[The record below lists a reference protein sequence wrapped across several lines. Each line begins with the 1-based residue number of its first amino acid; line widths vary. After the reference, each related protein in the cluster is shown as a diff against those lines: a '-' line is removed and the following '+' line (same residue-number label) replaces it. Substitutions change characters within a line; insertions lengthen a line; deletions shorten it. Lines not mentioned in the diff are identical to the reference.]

1 MKGRRVAA
9 ADASR
14 ARGPAESDRLTL
26 DETPEKRRRRRQPSR
41 LIEIDAWI
49 DSSLWRSFHAFAAWW
64 EGVTVFSRKFR
75 VRGFNRFLFEVMG
88 EGLTLGLAGFV
99 LLLALAQPAM
109 KVTAKGLPHETDYSV
124 QFLDRHGDEIGRR
137 GVLRAAAVPIDEMPD
152 SFIKA
157 VLATEDRRFFEHWG
171 IDFFGLAR
179 AMSENARAGGVVQ
192 GGSTLTQQLAKNLF
206 LSNERTIDRKIKE
219 AFISLWLESHLTKR
233 EILAM
238 YLDRAYMGG
247 GTFGAAA
254 AAEFYFDKNI
264 RDVSMAE
271 SAMLAGL
278 FKAPARYAPHINLPA
293 ARARANEVLTNMV
306 QANFVTE
313 GQVVASRRQPAV
325 AVDRSSTQSPDYFL
339 DFAFEEVQR
348 LAREAGLKQRS
359 FLARTTIDMRLQQLA
374 DESVEYHLRQFG
386 TNYDVEQGAMV
397 VIGEDG
403 GVRAIVG
410 GRDYGV
416 SQFNRATNALRQP
429 GSSFKVFVYAAAMQA
444 GMTPSDTIVDSPI
457 TIGRWSPQNYGRSFS
472 GRVTLANALARSLN
486 VPAVKLSQKVGMD
499 NVTALASEMGVESP
513 LRGDKT
519 MALGTSEVTVLDQA
533 TAYGVFVNGGMD
545 SHRHAIMQLMDASG
559 QTIWDARRDMPPRK
573 RILTEDATKSMNEML
588 VAVSER
594 GTARRSQL
602 SMTRVAGKT
611 GTTQSYRDGWFVGY
625 TGNFTA
631 AVWYGND
638 SFRPTRNLTGGSLPA
653 MTWQRFMET
662 AHKNIEL
669 KPIPF
674 IDDPFPAEKREVATS
689 DGEAPP
695 PEGPQM
701 LSRAAQAVLDDIV
714 ERLEALPPLEP
725 EQLAAASASGAPAAT
740 QR

>member
-109 KVTAKGLPHETDYSV
+109 KVTAKGLPQETDYSV

-725 EQLAAASASGAPAAT
+725 EQLDAASASGAPAAT

>member
-1 MKGRRVAA
+1 M
-9 ADASR
+9 
-14 ARGPAESDRLTL
+14 

-109 KVTAKGLPHETDYSV
+109 KVTAKGLPQETDYSV

-219 AFISLWLESHLTKR
+219 AFISLWLESNLTKR

>member
-9 ADASR
+9 AC
-14 ARGPAESDRLTL
+14 GPSAHGPPESDRLTL
-26 DETPEKRRRRRQPSR
+26 DDSPEQRRRRRQPSR
-41 LIEIDAWI
+41 LIEVDAWI
-49 DSSLWRSFHAFAAWW
+49 DSSLWRFFHAFAAWW
-64 EGVTVFSRKFR
+64 EGITVFSRRFR

-109 KVTAKGLPHETDYSV
+109 KVTAKGLPQETDYSV

-219 AFISLWLESHLTKR
+219 AFISLWLESNLTKR

-325 AVDRSSTQSPDYFL
+325 AVDRSATQSPDYFL

-348 LAREAGLKQRS
+348 IARDAGLDQRN

-386 TNYDVEQGAMV
+386 TNYDVEQGAMA
-397 VIGEDG
+397 VIAEDG

-499 NVTALASEMGVESP
+499 NVTALAREMGVESP

-545 SHRHAIMQLMDASG
+545 SHRHAIMQLMDATG
-559 QTIWDARRDMPPRK
+559 KTVWDARRDMPPRK

-674 IDDPFPAEKREVATS
+674 IDDPFPTEKREVATS

-695 PEGPQM
+695 PEAAQM
-701 LSRAAQAVLDDIV
+701 LSRAAQGVLDNIV
-714 ERLEALPPLEP
+714 EQLEALPPLEP